1 MSEFDNAFNN
11 ASIGS
16 GINKVN
22 VTGKQEE
29 SINPQEN
36 KKNYGEN
43 STETIL
49 QTSVTNAPAEQA
61 LRKRGRKKKDAG
73 TVDANSTT
81 AVGHFSCICDSKLI
95 AQVRATSTAS
105 LFFIIF
111 FPPFFHFLVGLFLH
125 GFRKI
130 KPAFLHYSIYY
141 STVIVFLFTFRIRC
155 QEMKAPAE
163 YVRII

>member
-1 MSEFDNAFNN
+1 MSEFDNAFDN

-16 GINKVN
+16 GINRVN

-36 KKNYGEN
+36 KQISGEN
-43 STETIL
+43 DTKIVL

-95 AQVRATSTAS
+95 AQVRAIAWQEHMTVRAVVESMFSKCIAKYEKKHGVIQFEQS
-105 LFFIIF
+105 RPSEELF
-111 FPPFFHFLVGLFLH
+111 
-125 GFRKI
+125 
-130 KPAFLHYSIYY
+130 
-141 STVIVFLFTFRIRC
+141 
-155 QEMKAPAE
+155 
-163 YVRII
+163 

>member
-36 KKNYGEN
+36 KQISGEN
-43 STETIL
+43 DTEIVL

-95 AQVRATSTAS
+95 AQVRAIAWQEHMTVRAVVESMFSKCIAKYEKKRGPIQIEPNQS
-105 LFFIIF
+105 SEELF
-111 FPPFFHFLVGLFLH
+111 
-125 GFRKI
+125 
-130 KPAFLHYSIYY
+130 
-141 STVIVFLFTFRIRC
+141 
-155 QEMKAPAE
+155 
-163 YVRII
+163 